1 MKFFDSIING
11 QLDQVSNNS
20 RPSND
25 ISDDN
30 ELDLQQILIEEAR
43 QRRLNRKS
51 ILKMKQAKL
60 KNNLKFR

>member
-30 ELDLQQILIEEAR
+30 ELDLQQILIEEAC
-43 QRRLNRKS
+43 QCWLNQIRL
-51 ILKMKQAKL
+51 IKL
-60 KNNLKFR
+60 KKSQIEIQTQI